1 MDKRELLMI
10 IDDVLKPHGFKKKG
24 NNWFLENLDLTKR
37 VNLQKSQFSNS
48 YYINYGYIINSLPLK
63 NSMMHVFRGFSSR
76 SKKENILIQK
86 LLDLQ
91 SKVSNET
98 RKTVLTRLLNE
109 NLLSE
114 FQKVNT
120 EEELFNDLKN
130 QKNLNDIFLDVR
142 NYFGLSNT

>member
-1 MDKRELLMI
+1 M
-10 IDDVLKPHGFKKKG
+10 
-24 NNWFLENLDLTKR
+24 
-37 VNLQKSQFSNS
+37 
-48 YYINYGYIINSLPLK
+48 
-63 NSMMHVFRGFSSR
+63 
-76 SKKENILIQK
+76 IQK

-120 EEELFNDLKN
+120 DEELFNDLKN

>member
-1 MDKRELLMI
+1 
-10 IDDVLKPHGFKKKG
+10 
-24 NNWFLENLDLTKR
+24 
-37 VNLQKSQFSNS
+37 
-48 YYINYGYIINSLPLK
+48 
-63 NSMMHVFRGFSSR
+63 
-76 SKKENILIQK
+76 LIQK